1 MAVANRFKL
10 ALVQLLVGRSKSDNL
25 SQAVKLIE
33 EASSNGATVVALPE
47 CFNSPYGSKY
57 FKEYSETIPGNTTKV
72 LSEAAAKSKIFLIG
86 GSIPEVDDGK
96 LYNTCTVFNP
106 EGEIVAQ
113 HRKIHLFDI
122 DIPGKI
128 TFKESET
135 LSCGNTL
142 TTFDTPACKIGI
154 GICYDIRFAEIAQLY
169 AREGC
174 GVLLYPGAFNMT
186 TGPMHWELLQRARAL
201 DNQLYVGAIS
211 PARDTAAD
219 YIAWGHTTMV
229 NPWGEVIG
237 KADEKQ
243 QIIYADIDLDVLKTV
258 RQQIPVTVQRR
269 TELYDVVKK
278 PTTKL

>member
-1 MAVANRFKL
+1 
-10 ALVQLLVGRSKSDNL
+10 LVGRSKSDNL